1 MRRNN
6 GNVRWNVRRRFA
18 QPLMNVV
25 VAAIALMTVKSS
37 RWHFWVFLFT
47 NRNPAPSF
55 RVAQRVLLHLDSARR
70 EISMLRSRASERHLP
85 LPLCVTHSVRKWLIS
100 LQGVRCKTAELTSGS
115 TRLHFRY
122 PVTTLPNRI
131 VDLSLQRTIFA
142 QYFLFCWLFSH
153 NSFFDLI
160 FSYFL
165 HFLMHRNISLGTA
178 IRRLSLL
185 SPFDGGKQ
193 YGDRTNELNCG
204 EWSRFVWR
212 EWELRLADE
221 SAQWRRLTQLGVFS

>member
-47 NRNPAPSF
+47 NRNPVPSF

-85 LPLCVTHSVRKWLIS
+85 LPLCVTHSARKWLIS

-131 VDLSLQRTIFA
+131 ADLSLQRTIFA
-142 QYFLFCWLFSH
+142 QYFLFCWLF
-153 NSFFDLI
+153 F
-160 FSYFL
+160 
-165 HFLMHRNISLGTA
+165 RTT
-178 IRRLSLL
+178 LSLIWFFRIFYIFL
-185 SPFDGGKQ
+185 CTEIFH
-193 YGDRTNELNCG
+193 
-204 EWSRFVWR
+204 
-212 EWELRLADE
+212 
-221 SAQWRRLTQLGVFS
+221 SAPRYAAYHSYHRSMAENNMETVRMN